1 MLTTNKPKMCSHATR
16 SLHLVHVR
24 TSWEGKKNVKKEQI
38 TGWLFL
44 LRSICRPIVRAYSFF
59 LLLSL
64 CLFLLSLS
72 IFSFFHSLCS
82 FANYYK
88 EQLFKLKE
96 EEKNRGGKR
105 GKKKRTKNERVCAC
119 TSVLDIIHALSMLYE

>member
-44 LRSICRPIVRAYSFF
+44 LRSLCRPIVRAYSFF

-64 CLFLLSLS
+64 SLSLFAFSFCLFLLPF
-72 IFSFFHSLCS
+72 IVFVC
-82 FANYYK
+82 
-88 EQLFKLKE
+88 QLLQRTTVQTERRRKKVEGGKE
-96 EEKNRGGKR
+96 ERKR
-105 GKKKRTKNERVCAC
+105 GRRTSAYVRARAYW
-119 TSVLDIIHALSMLYE
+119 TSFTL